1 MLRRRF
7 LIYHVVLVAIL
18 LVLALGFCVSFVSR
32 EILAMLVAA
41 FVIAGA
47 GSFYFLRKQL
57 FEPLEHLSRA
67 LEKLKEDGPSPLTL
81 PQASNE
87 IESYALLVGEL
98 SRQLHGSTAEARE
111 NLARVNRTMETTLS
125 SFPDPIFVLN
135 FRGSVDFRNP
145 AADQLALK
153 LLFSGIKRLPEK
165 IEELVEQVKT
175 NGQDYLPAL
184 FKEAVL
190 FNFDNQEHYFLPR
203 IIQLKDNAGITFG
216 VAVVL
221 EDITRMR
228 LLDEV
233 KSNLIATVSHELKTP
248 LTGLRMSLYITLEQ
262 MIGELSP
269 KQKEVLTIA
278 RDEADR
284 MLNTIDALLNMARL
298 EEGKF
303 ALQFTMAKP
312 LNLLNTAME
321 ETKQLALQA
330 SINLKMICDPDLPEV
345 WVDKARVGHIF
356 SNLIGNAIKYSPTG
370 SQITLK
376 AEIPKDTRMIRFS
389 VQDEGPG
396 IAPEHAYHIFDRFYR
411 IPEAT
416 KTGAG
421 LGLAIARE
429 IVSSH
434 GGQIGVHS
442 AEGKGS
448 EFFVLLLRADKS
460 SAPA

>member
-18 LVLALGFCVSFVSR
+18 LVLTLGFCGSFLPR
-32 EILAMLVAA
+32 EISAMLAAA
-41 FVIAGA
+41 FIIAGT

-57 FEPLEHLSRA
+57 FEPLEHLSSS
-67 LEKLKEDGPSPLTL
+67 LEKLKQGSLFRSAPSS
-81 PQASNE
+81 ASNE
-87 IESYALLVGEL
+87 LEEYAVLVGEL
-98 SRQLHGSTAEARE
+98 SQQLQGATIEAKE

-135 FRGSVDFRNP
+135 FQGSVDFRNP
-145 AADQLALK
+145 AADQLAFK
-153 LLFSGIKRLPEK
+153 LLFSGVKRLPEK

-175 NGQDYLPAL
+175 SGQDYLPAL

-203 IIQLKDNAGITFG
+203 IIQLKDNAGMTFG

-248 LTGLRMSLYITLEQ
+248 LTGLRMSLYLTLEQ

-269 KQKEVLTIA
+269 KQREVLAIA

-284 MLNTIDALLNMARL
+284 MLNTLDALLNMARL

-312 LNLLNTAME
+312 IHLLNTAVE
-321 ETKQLALQA
+321 ETRQLALRA
-330 SINLKMICDPDLPEV
+330 SIRLQVECDPDLPEV
-345 WVDKARVGHIF
+345 WADKTRVGHIF
-356 SNLIGNAIKYSPTG
+356 SNLISNAIKYSPSG
-370 SQITLK
+370 SQVTLK

-416 KTGAG
+416 QTGAG

-434 GGQIGVHS
+434 GGQIGVNS
-442 AEGKGS
+442 IRGKGS
-448 EFFVLLLRADKS
+448 EFFVLLLRADKT